1 VREIRFVEAI
11 REAQAEA
18 LAEDER
24 VFIIGEEVG
33 KYGGVFRATQGL
45 QERFGRDRV
54 RDTTIAENSLVGIAA
69 GAAIAGMRPIVE
81 IMFMDFIAG
90 AMDAIVNHAAKLA
103 TMTGGQIA
111 VPIVVRTQGGTGTHH
126 GAQHSQMLE
135 SWFVHV
141 PGVLVAM
148 PSTPADAK
156 GLFAQAMREQ
166 MPVIF
171 VECRMLYGTRGE
183 VEEGSTQPI
192 PFGKAVVRREG
203 NDVSVVTAGHMV
215 LQALKAAETVA
226 ERGVDVEVVDL
237 RTLVPMD
244 VDTILASV
252 EKTGRLV
259 VAHEAT
265 RRGGWGGEVISQVVT
280 KGFDALRAPPVHVG
294 AGASPIPFAV
304 ELEAEVS
311 VNERTLEEAI
321 VKCMTAGA

>member
-1 VREIRFVEAI
+1 MREIRFVEAI
-11 REAQAEA
+11 REAQAQA
-18 LAEDER
+18 LADDDR
-24 VFIIGEEVG
+24 VLIIGEEVG

-45 QERFGRDRV
+45 QERFGRERV
-54 RDTTIAENSLVGIAA
+54 RDTTISEDSLVGIAA

-103 TMTGGQIA
+103 AMTGGQIS
-111 VPIVVRTQGGTGTHH
+111 VPVVVRTQGGTGTHH

-156 GLFAQAMREQ
+156 GLFAQAMRSE
-166 MPVIF
+166 MPVVF

-183 VEEGSTQPI
+183 VDEGSTEPI
-192 PFGKAVVRREG
+192 PFGRAMVRREG
-203 NDVSVVTAGHMV
+203 SDVSVVTAGYMV

-226 ERGVDVEVVDL
+226 ERGVDVEVIDL

-244 VDTILASV
+244 VETVLASV
-252 EKTGRLV
+252 RKTGRLV

-265 RRGGWGGEVISQVVT
+265 RRGGWGGEVISQVLA
-280 KGFDALRAPPVHVG
+280 KGFDALRAAPVHVG

-304 ELEAEVS
+304 ELEARVS
-311 VNERTLEEAI
+311 VGEGRLEEAI
-321 VKCMTAGA
+321 LECAAAGR